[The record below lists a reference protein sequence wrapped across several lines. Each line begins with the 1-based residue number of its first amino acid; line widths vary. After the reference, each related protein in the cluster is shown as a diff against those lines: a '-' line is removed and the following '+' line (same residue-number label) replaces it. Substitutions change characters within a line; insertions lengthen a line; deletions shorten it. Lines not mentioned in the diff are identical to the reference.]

1 MGLYEVFFGSAQSQ
15 YAAYAILAAIF
26 TICMTI
32 LFSGTDMTI
41 GSRLLMILFVILT
54 LIPSIFLILFEI
66 TCMVSGGTKDK
77 NWWCWLYAWI
87 IAVFIIIYCIFVVI
101 ISLSSLFTY
110 NTAMEKLTISE
121 NNNIMSPDSS
131 NQYARD
137 MLLTNTP
144 EQKEQFYIEHF
155 YNAMGMPPKKNR
167 ELEGFTGTTTEDNQE
182 QVSNSSVQ
190 LSENYENSSNVTTTS
205 TGSTGSSGSSRSTGS
220 SGSTGSTGS
229 TGSSGRS
236 ELKPT
241 TSSSDLKK
249 KKVEETFED
258 EKGVNDKE
266 IDEEDDYEAFSNF
279 NYARY

>member
-182 QVSNSSVQ
+182 QVANSSVQ
-190 LSENYENSSNVTTTS
+190 LSENYENSSNVPTTS
-205 TGSTGSSGSSRSTGS
+205 TGSTGSSGSSVPSVP
-220 SGSTGSTGS
+220 
-229 TGSSGRS
+229 SGRS
-236 ELKPT
+236 EPKPT

>member
-155 YNAMGMPPKKNR
+155 YDAMGMSPKKNR
-167 ELEGFTGTTTEDNQE
+167 ELEGFTGTTTEDNQ
-182 QVSNSSVQ
+182 VANPSVQ
-190 LSENYENSSNVTTTS
+190 LNENYENSSNLPS
-205 TGSTGSSGSSRSTGS
+205 APSASSAPSAPSASSAPSVPSVQSARSAQ
-220 SGSTGSTGS
+220 
-229 TGSSGRS
+229 S
-236 ELKPT
+236 EPKPIAA
-241 TSSSDLKK
+241 SSDLKK

-258 EKGVNDKE
+258 EKGVNEKDIE
-266 IDEEDDYEAFSNF
+266 DEDDYEAFSNF